1 MTLFDDAYAKDP
13 HPALAALRQAGPAHR
28 VTSPAGI
35 PFWLVTRWD
44 EARRVLA
51 DPSLSKQQ
59 PVDQLPPPLRA
70 ALATQMLLRDPPD
83 HTRLRRLVSA
93 AFTPRRIQALAPWI
107 ERIAD
112 RLLDDMDTVSESD
125 LIERFAVPLPF
136 EVICELLGI
145 PVADRGPFHAWSTVI
160 ITGGA
165 TMVDAMSQIVG
176 YFRDL
181 LARKSAQPA
190 DDLLSALV
198 TAGRADSDARVTG
211 GGRAGD
217 GLLPAGGG
225 LSDDELV
232 GMALLMLVAG
242 HETTANLIGNAVYL
256 LCRWPDQ
263 RKRVLADPALLPA
276 VIEEVLRM
284 ASPAATSTYR
294 VTTQP
299 ITLGETT
306 IPAGEQVLVSL
317 LAVNRDPQRFPDPD
331 TFDPDRGDGGHLA
344 FGHGVHFC
352 LGAPLARLEGRIAV
366 GRLLTRYP
374 GIRIAAPPDKL
385 RRRTGLLMHG
395 LEALPVHLRGAP

>member
-1 MTLFDDAYAKDP
+1 MALFDDAYARNP
-13 HPALAALRQAGPAHR
+13 HPALAELRQAGPAHR
-28 VTSPAGI
+28 VTSAAGT

-44 EARRVLA
+44 EARRVLT

-59 PVDQLPPPLRA
+59 PVDRLPPPLRA
-70 ALATQMLLRDPPD
+70 ALSTQMLLRDPPD

-93 AFTPRRIQALAPWI
+93 AFTPRRIQELAPWI
-107 ERIAD
+107 ERITE
-112 RLLDDMDTVSESD
+112 RLLGDVDTVSDPD
-125 LIERFAVPLPF
+125 LIDRFAVPLPF

-165 TMVDAMSQIVG
+165 DMAGAMSAIVA

-181 LARKSAQPA
+181 IAGKRAQPA
-190 DDLLSALV
+190 GDLLSAL
-198 TAGRADSDARVTG
+198 
-211 GGRAGD
+211 
-217 GLLPAGGG
+217 LAGGG
-225 LSDDELV
+225 LTDDELV

-263 RKRVLADPALLPA
+263 RARVLTDPDLLPA

-294 VTTQP
+294 ITTRP
-299 ITLGETT
+299 ITLGDTT

-317 LAVNRDPQRFPDPD
+317 LAVNREPGRFPDPD

-352 LGAPLARLEGRIAV
+352 LGAPLARLEARIAL
-366 GRLLTRYP
+366 GRLLARYP
-374 GIRIAAPPDKL
+374 GMQPAVPPEQL
-385 RRRTGLLMHG
+385 RWRAGLLMHG
-395 LEALPVHLRGAP
+395 LEALPVRLRGVR